1 MNRFKLIN
9 RILWI
14 AQVVVV
20 IILAI
25 MLVKA
30 MNILFILMSGEMTP

>member
-14 AQVVVV
+14 AQIAVVV
-20 IILAI
+20 ILAI

-30 MNILFILMSGEMTP
+30 MNILFILISGEITP